1 MIKSLLS
8 GYINS
13 DEIVTQY
20 LVSGR
25 LLYMNG
31 AYTKLFSKKPLDL
44 ILDEVAGAHFHFTKT
59 IAFHSDSFLQMKVV
73 ERQTRIS
80 NV

>member
-1 MIKSLLS
+1 MIKSLLG
-8 GYINS
+8 GYIDS

-31 AYTKLFSKKPLDL
+31 EYTKLFSKKPLD
-44 ILDEVAGAHFHFTKT
+44 
-59 IAFHSDSFLQMKVV
+59 
-73 ERQTRIS
+73 
-80 NV
+80 